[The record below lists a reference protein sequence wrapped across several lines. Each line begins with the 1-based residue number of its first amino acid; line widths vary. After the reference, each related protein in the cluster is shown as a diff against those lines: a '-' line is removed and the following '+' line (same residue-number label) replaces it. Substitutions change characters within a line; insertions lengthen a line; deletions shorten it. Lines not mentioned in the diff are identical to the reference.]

1 MILPNGSTAIEVKE
15 QNSREFVAVQARF
28 SIEGS
33 DGCPHGFVMGAG
45 NEKVDG
51 GSELYEELSLPRTS
65 AGLRL
70 LQVEAARLGP
80 NMVTLPPGEGGG
92 GGFLLP
98 SREPVVPGDRID
110 VEVEF
115 GDGAD
120 PILCSGV
127 VFRTTP
133 GAEWGAAPNV
143 HVVVARTHAHR
154 IRYVRDAVLGVRHP
168 TARKHPRYRAGID
181 GRMLFGLRPQPL
193 RVSDLSLGGTFVAS
207 PARPRPGSELDLEL
221 RETSRSIPIRVRSR
235 VIWISQ
241 DRDRP
246 GFGTEFHTP
255 DQGTETRLAKLVQAI
270 EANGLAA

>member
-1 MILPNGSTAIEVKE
+1 MGMGEV
-15 QNSREFVAVQARF
+15 
-28 SIEGS
+28 
-33 DGCPHGFVMGAG
+33 
-45 NEKVDG
+45 KVDG
-51 GSELYEELSLPRTS
+51 DSELYEELALPRTT

-80 NMVTLPPGEGGG
+80 TMITLPPGEGGG

-110 VEVEF
+110 VEVAF
-115 GDGAD
+115 GHDAD
-120 PILCSGV
+120 PIRCSGV

-133 GAEWGAAPNV
+133 GAEWGAAPDV

-154 IRYVRDAVLGVRHP
+154 IRYIRDAVLGVRLP
-168 TARKHPRYRAGID
+168 TARKHPRYRAGLD
-181 GRMLFGLRPQPL
+181 GRLLFGLRPQPL
-193 RVSDLSLGGTFVAS
+193 RVSDLSLGGTFVTS

-221 RETSRSIPIRVRSR
+221 RETSRSIPLRVRSK
-235 VIWISQ
+235 VVWVSQ

-246 GFGTEFHTP
+246 GFGTEFHMP
-255 DQGTETRLAKLVQAI
+255 DPGTGTRLAKLVRAV

>member
-1 MILPNGSTAIEVKE
+1 MGVREVK
-15 QNSREFVAVQARF
+15 
-28 SIEGS
+28 S
-33 DGCPHGFVMGAG
+33 DGGA
-45 NEKVDG
+45 
-51 GSELYEELSLPRTS
+51 ELYEELSLPRTS

-70 LQVEAARLGP
+70 LQVEAARLCP
-80 NMVTLPPGEGGG
+80 SMITLPPGEGGG
-92 GGFLLP
+92 GGFLIP
-98 SREPVVPGDRID
+98 SREPVLPGDRID
-110 VEVEF
+110 VEVRFDEE
-115 GDGAD
+115 AD
-120 PILCSGV
+120 PVLCSGV

-154 IRYVRDAVLGVRHP
+154 IRYVRDAVIGVRQP

-181 GRMLFGLRPQPL
+181 GRLLFGLRPQPL

-221 RETSRSIPIRVRSR
+221 RETSRSIPLRVRSR

-241 DRDRP
+241 DRERP
-246 GFGTEFHTP
+246 GFGTEFHIP
-255 DQGTETRLAKLVQAI
+255 DPSTGARLEQLVKAV